1 MEQIKET
8 KVSLNSGWTFLAL
21 LIGAIALSIFNF
33 INLLPV
39 FGLILIPVAILI
51 IKGFIVVQ
59 PNESRVLVLFG
70 KYKGTVLESGFYWGN
85 PFYSKSK
92 FVQEG
97 DITKFLNPYKI
108 SLKART
114 HHIAQIKVND
124 KLGNPIEIGAIVVW
138 KVTDTVKA
146 LFEVD
151 NYESY
156 LATQSESALRHM
168 TSQFAY
174 DNDSDHAKTLR
185 ADMDDVSGVLLS
197 ELNSKVSNAG
207 IEVIES
213 KITHLAYSPEIAHA
227 MLRRQ
232 QAEAVIA
239 ARQKIVHGAVSMVEM
254 AINDLKA
261 KNILDLSEDKKSSIV
276 ANLMVVLCSEN
287 QVSPIINTGTSNSS
301 GE

>member
-197 ELNSKVSNAG
+197 ELNSKVYTAEESLKTSLTAFDD
-207 IEVIES
+207 EVIN
-213 KITHLAYSPEIAHA
+213 EI
-227 MLRRQ
+227 
-232 QAEAVIA
+232 
-239 ARQKIVHGAVSMVEM
+239 IVQSADS
-254 AINDLKA
+254 
-261 KNILDLSEDKKSSIV
+261 SEDKHPEIKKRKLESIMHQNEV
-276 ANLMVVLCSEN
+276 RDCRL
-287 QVSPIINTGTSNSS
+287 SPCLSVCLSPCLTRPL
-301 GE
+301 